1 MEIVNYSEARA
12 NLKSVMDRCVNDHV
26 VIAIARQR
34 GKPVVMISLDDW
46 NALEETR
53 YLLSTPNNARRLL
66 NSIAQVEAGKGII
79 EVDPETMKPL

>member
-12 NLKSVMDRCVNDHV
+12 NLNAVMDRCVNDHL

-46 NALEETR
+46 NAMEETH
-53 YLLSTPNNARRLL
+53 YLLSTQNDARRLL
-66 NSIAQVEAGKGII
+66 DSIANIEAGKGLIQ
-79 EVDPETMKPL
+79 VDPETMEPI